1 MDPHTK
7 ASPFARPDG
16 VALPRPAEEV
26 RPPAGDTHP
35 HTHTTDTIE
44 RGAFCLA
51 VCTCG
56 WKGPARRSRD
66 LARKD
71 AAGHGTE

>member
-1 MDPHTK
+1 MEPHTE
-7 ASPFARPDG
+7 ATAAAPPDS
-16 VALPRPAEEV
+16 VPPPRGAAGPV
-26 RPPAGDTHP
+26 GPPGPPAGHSTSTAD
-35 HTHTTDTIE
+35 
-44 RGAFCLA
+44 RGSFCLA

-71 AAGHGTE
+71 ATRHTQG